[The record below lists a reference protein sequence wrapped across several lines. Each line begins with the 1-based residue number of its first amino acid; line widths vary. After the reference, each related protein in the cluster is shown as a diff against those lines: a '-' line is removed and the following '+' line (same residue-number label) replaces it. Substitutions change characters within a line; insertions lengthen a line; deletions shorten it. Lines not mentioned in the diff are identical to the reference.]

1 VISGTDYQQTAVR
14 LAPNDFLILYTDGFP
29 EAEDQGGQE
38 LGHQGLLALARSL
51 PLDSPQ
57 TAGQALLA
65 AVQSFRNQAPA
76 RDDETLV
83 VLQCLTPK
91 Q

>member
-1 VISGTDYQQTAVR
+1 
-14 LAPNDFLILYTDGFP
+14 
-29 EAEDQGGQE
+29 
-38 LGHQGLLALARSL
+38 LGHQGLLELARSL

-65 AVQSFRNQAPA
+65 AVQSFRHQAPA

-83 VLQCLTPK
+83 VLQCLAP
-91 Q
+91 QQ